1 LSLGLFAL
9 TLGCRK
15 KTAGVGDDELLEA
28 RQAVALAWVKALGA
42 GDGATL
48 TRTTAE
54 GFTFR
59 SVGADRTCE
68 GRVSGGRALDDWFA
82 CARARPDLQ
91 QLAEAW
97 RLHEA
102 SHEASHEESREASR
116 ESPSVPE
123 SAALERYLPRVVGG
137 DEAWSRFV
145 GADERRHADGALA
158 ALTKEAGNDGAW
170 ITISATWLYTTLV
183 LRAQV
188 VGAAA
193 APRVHA
199 VLVDVTRTA
208 E

>member
-1 LSLGLFAL
+1 MRASLSLVLFAL
-9 TLGCRK
+9 TMGCRK
-15 KTAGVGDDELLEA
+15 TTAGVGDAELLEA
-28 RQAVALAWVKALGA
+28 RQAAALAWVNALGA

-48 TRTTAE
+48 IRTTADA
-54 GFTFR
+54 FTFR

-68 GRVSGGRALDDWFA
+68 GRISGGRALEDWSA
-82 CARARPDLQ
+82 CARARPDLR
-91 QLAEAW
+91 QLVEAW

-102 SHEASHEESREASR
+102 SRQ
-116 ESPSVPE
+116 SPSAPG

-145 GADERRHADGALA
+145 GADERRHADGPLA

-188 VGAAA
+188 VGAPT

-199 VLVDVTRTA
+199 MLVDVTRTT